1 MIIRHAIADDA
12 AAIAELNEV
21 FASVTSP
28 MDAERFLALF
38 ALSSFCLVA
47 ENTDAILGFVIAMKN
62 GAPYDNVNYQWFE
75 ARVPDM
81 VYVDRI
87 VLASD
92 ARGKGVGRQLYRYLS
107 ELAVGADCRTMTA
120 EIDIDPPNEHSVYF
134 HAKLGFS
141 EMGRRTLDSG
151 KRVSMQSVALSH
163 FADL

>member
-28 MDAERFLALF
+28 MDAERFMMLF

-47 ENTDAILGFVIAMKN
+47 ENTNAILGFVIAMKN
-62 GAPYDNVNYQWFE
+62 GAPYDNGNYQWFE

-87 VLASD
+87 VLARD
-92 ARGKGVGRQLYRYLS
+92 ARGKGVGQQLYNYLS

>member
-12 AAIAELNEV
+12 ATIAELNEV

-28 MDAERFLALF
+28 MDAERFMTLF

-47 ENTDAILGFVIAMKN
+47 ENTNAILGFVIAMKN
-62 GAPYDNVNYQWFE
+62 GAPYDNGNYQWFE